1 MKSILFILSF
11 LVLSSCT
18 LGNCFLKKE
27 PMDAQKTSQIKE
39 ALVKSD
45 LTQKVKVFKEDGS
58 RQCNEGDPIAL
69 DTMAQQLVG
78 IKVLRSYKANDG
90 IMRIQVCGAPTGECN
105 VYEIERVNLAQA
117 LKLGFKEWS
126 QD

>member
-1 MKSILFILSF
+1 
-11 LVLSSCT
+11 
-18 LGNCFLKKE
+18 
-27 PMDAQKTSQIKE
+27 MDAQKTSQIKE